1 MPGGGADVPGLP
13 PRGVQRPDGEPR
25 APDKRDIRGQLGRQV
40 RGGCP
45 VNTDTDD
52 KRYSYFPIIG
62 EQNRT
67 SIIVSR
73 SLSCLRSSVHQ
84 LSSDKYCLD
93 KLLMSHNFSHI
104 YQGDVAHF
112 AYVCLNMEQSVSEIV
127 ETVVYPIGK
136 N

>member
-1 MPGGGADVPGLP
+1 M
-13 PRGVQRPDGEPR
+13 
-25 APDKRDIRGQLGRQV
+25 

-45 VNTDTDD
+45 VNTDD
-52 KRYSYFPIIG
+52 KRYSYFSIIC
-62 EQNRT
+62 EQNKT
-67 SIIVSR
+67 PIIVSR
-73 SLSCLRSSVHQ
+73 SLFCPRSSVHQ

>member
-1 MPGGGADVPGLP
+1 MI
-13 PRGVQRPDGEPR
+13 
-25 APDKRDIRGQLGRQV
+25 KDIPIFLSS
-40 RGGCP
+40 
-45 VNTDTDD
+45 VNKT
-52 KRYSYFPIIG
+52 PL
-62 EQNRT
+62 
-67 SIIVSR
+67 IVSR

-93 KLLMSHNFSHI
+93 KLLMFHNFSHI